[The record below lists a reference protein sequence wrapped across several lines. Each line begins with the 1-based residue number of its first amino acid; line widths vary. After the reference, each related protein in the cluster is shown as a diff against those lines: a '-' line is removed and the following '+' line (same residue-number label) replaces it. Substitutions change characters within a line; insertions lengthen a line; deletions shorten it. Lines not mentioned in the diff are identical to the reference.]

1 MLDFSDDSYSFQIQP
16 VNQRKKNIK
25 LLVKLMKHNKIAKLN
40 QSIITLDRNF
50 DQLYENYKNITTQT
64 EEVIEV
70 QQILSAV
77 YNKGHISRQIPIE
90 RKLKFNQKVNQD
102 KLRQDESIQESE
114 DDEVEINQK
123 IKNEIKQKLLY
134 LIINQVP
141 LPFILNFIE
150 FQKQK
155 EQFIKLKIK
164 CENSLLDSLNFTLIK
179 DHKNEEELN
188 QNLKCIQIIKMKEL
202 LMMSLEQLEKSKENI
217 ITELNEMFLDLKS
230 CKTQLMKN
238 LELFQYYDDSLDPQI
253 NKLLRI
259 INNLIL
265 YCKTKSSMNGQFNKS
280 ILMPRKNGL
289 RWLQKIIMLNCWVS
303 QISFPEILI
312 YIQMKGDLDKN
323 KSNPKRQCVIQLS
336 KKLDFLRK
344 IYNIPEVRKKC
355 WEQKVVLMDQS
366 KKTPSYILQEYNLH
380 LHQLHKNLFYDKL
393 YMDNMQ
399 DYVLESQ
406 LRMLVQRFQQQKYQI
421 FEAYQDL
428 RCQINMIPINILYKD
443 YLEWYKYDIEQLSR
457 LDYIKHAKDVIIVC
471 LIKHLG
477 MLLKKENIIKTEQEI
492 IRFNFDN
499 RFSYSIYNKDKDQ
512 RDMYQCNKYFY
523 IKILLCD
530 FIAMD
535 QPFPYL
541 FKYLTLRLEK
551 IESNNQEDILAQL
564 LSEKNIR
571 NYLLTKYNLK
581 IGLEQTGN
589 RIIITNIPQSFDDI
603 TRELYYI
610 PWEYVISSQLQ
621 IIYRYRNYL
630 KNEISQMITSKEFQD
645 YRSNL
650 KVDTK
655 LYQQQSEIII
665 KLENFQKD
673 IQK

>member
-25 LLVKLMKHNKIAKLN
+25 LLVKLMKHHKIAKLN
-40 QSIITLDRNF
+40 QTITLDRSL
-50 DQLYENYKNITTQT
+50 DQLYENYKNINTQA
-64 EEVIEV
+64 EEIVEV

-77 YNKGHISRQIPIE
+77 YNKGHISRQITKDK
-90 RKLKFNQKVNQD
+90 KLKFSQKINQE
-102 KLRQDESIQESE
+102 KLRQDDSIEESE
-114 DDEVEINQK
+114 DDEVEVNKK

-134 LIINQVP
+134 LIINKVP

-150 FQKQK
+150 FQKKK
-155 EQFIKLKIK
+155 EQLVKLKIR
-164 CENSLLDSLNFTLIK
+164 CEDSLLDSLNFTLIK
-179 DHKNEEELN
+179 DHRNEEELI

-217 ITELNEMFLDLKS
+217 LTELNEMFLDLKS
-230 CKTQLMKN
+230 CKTQLMKK
-238 LELFQYYDDSLDPQI
+238 LEFFQQYDDSLDPQI
-253 NKLLRI
+253 NKLLGI
-259 INNLIL
+259 IRNLINF
-265 YCKTKSSMNGQFNKS
+265 CKSKSSLNGQFDKS
-280 ILMPRKNGL
+280 VLMPRKNGL

-355 WEQKVVLMDQS
+355 WDQKVVLMDQS
-366 KKTPSYILQEYNLH
+366 KRTPSYILQEYNLH

-393 YMDNMQ
+393 YLDNMQ

-457 LDYIKHAKDVIIVC
+457 LDYIKHAKDVIVVC

-477 MLLKKENIIKTEQEI
+477 MLLRKENIFKSESEI
-492 IRFNFDN
+492 IRFHFDN
-499 RFSYSIYNKDKDQ
+499 RFSYSIYYKEKDKG
-512 RDMYQCNKYFY
+512 DMYQCNKYFY

-551 IESNNQEDILAQL
+551 VESNNSEEILAQL
-564 LSEKNIR
+564 ISEKNIR
-571 NYLLTKYNLK
+571 NYLMTKYNLK

-589 RIIITNIPQSFDDI
+589 RIIITSIPLSFDDI

-610 PWEYVISSQLQ
+610 PWEYVVTSSLS

-630 KNEISQMITSKEFQD
+630 KNEIIQMITSREYQD
-645 YRSNL
+645 YKSNL
-650 KVDTK
+650 KVDTR
-655 LYQQQSEIII
+655 LYIQQSEIIT
-665 KLENFQKD
+665 KLENIQKD
-673 IQK
+673 LQK

>member
-40 QSIITLDRNF
+40 QSIITLDRNL

-77 YNKGHISRQIPIE
+77 YNKGHISRQIHRE
-90 RKLKFNQKVNQD
+90 RKLKLNQKVYQD

-265 YCKTKSSMNGQFNKS
+265 YCKSKSSMNGQFNKS

-471 LIKHLG
+471 LMKHLG

-499 RFSYSIYNKDKDQ
+499 RFTYSIYNKDKDQ

-551 IESNNQEDILAQL
+551 IESNNQDDILAQL

-630 KNEISQMITSKEFQD
+630 KNEIQQMITSKEFQD
-645 YRSNL
+645 YRLNL